1 MTHIYAVYS
10 AGGFGREIMPALQ
23 ANYRANDVEFVF
35 VSLGLSSISD
45 LQVEKSVTKSK
56 RVRFKK

>member
-35 VSLGLSSISD
+35 VEGLQQCRQN
-45 LQVEKSVTKSK
+45 L
-56 RVRFKK
+56 KKL